1 MHTIEAVPELGLPT
15 AHGRVGRDPEDVTGR
30 GPKLSARDRIVALVL
45 LIEALALA
53 FLVWQGAQLESA
65 RVERAFTSNLA
76 RLRSVLTTAVQGP
89 LEERD
94 VPALHRILDGAREDA
109 RLEYILAK
117 DEKGYVVTSA
127 GTVETPAPRLDG
139 TLEDAFDDHR
149 FDTAFSVPGN
159 PAATLRLGLRIDGEI
174 SQIQEALRQSIFLAC
189 SAFAISVLLWLA
201 VIQPLERRVRRLQVA
216 AEQVAAGHYDV
227 QFDER
232 DSDEIAALG
241 RAFKAMAHLV
251 KRRMVELEDANAVQ
265 AAMAERITEEQSRLT
280 SLLSAIAYG
289 VTFVDLEGRI
299 IYSNPAF
306 ERIWSIRLTEPLLG
320 REFFGA
326 LGNAEDPVIEQPEF
340 PRRLAEMLAGTAVNS
355 TLEAHLF
362 SGRGVKLQVCPV
374 LDESGALQ
382 GSVVIHEDV
391 TQAREDQAKL
401 LFLADRDPLT
411 GLYNRRRFE
420 KDLTDRV
427 AGARR
432 SGKRL
437 ALFLFDLDEFK
448 SINDLFG
455 HRMGDQV
462 LVQVG
467 NEVRAQLRQAEF
479 FARIGGDEF
488 ALVVDDVT
496 EAQIAALAE
505 RIMRLIAGLSLSIGE
520 VRLSL
525 TSSVGIALSPDHTT
539 DAQDLVSHA
548 DAAMYQAKDA
558 GKNTW
563 RIYEAGH
570 AGTLRQR
577 SLLTWN
583 DRIRQALRR
592 DAFEIHLQ
600 GVFGAQSRERRY
612 SEALVRMIDE
622 ATGANIPP
630 AEFIGYA
637 EKSNLI
643 VDLDVWMIEAII
655 RLLAGDPSREPV
667 AVNISGRSLGDPR
680 VAELIAERL
689 SARKVDP
696 SRLCLEITETAAI
709 SDIADAQ
716 RFIERLHAVGCKVA
730 LDDFGAGFAT
740 FSYIKHMPVDVIKID
755 GVFVRGLAQSR
766 ENQLFVKAIVD
777 IARGFGKLTVAESV
791 EDEAAIAILA
801 SYGVDMV
808 QGFGLE
814 RPQAIAPAAWAIA
827 TEMQGPAGQPT
838 QDKSRA
844 RPAHTRPQGRPA

>member
-1 MHTIEAVPELGLPT
+1 MI
-15 AHGRVGRDPEDVTGR
+15 
-30 GPKLSARDRIVALVL
+30 SARDRIVASVL
-45 LIEALALA
+45 MIEVLALV
-53 FLVWQGAQLESA
+53 FLVWQGSQLESA

-76 RLRSVLTTAVQGP
+76 LLRAVLTTTVQVP
-89 LEERD
+89 LHGRD
-94 VPALHRILDGAREDA
+94 VAALQRVLDRAREDA
-109 RLEYILAK
+109 KLEYLLAK
-117 DEKGYVVTSA
+117 DEKGEVVASTGA
-127 GTVETPAPRLDG
+127 LDTPAPQLDSA
-139 TLEDAFDDHR
+139 LEDALDDGR
-149 FDTAFSVPGN
+149 FDTAFSVPGGN
-159 PAATLRLGLRIDGEI
+159 RAGATLRLGLRIDREI
-174 SQIQEALRQSIFLAC
+174 GQIQDALRQGTFLAY

-216 AEQVAAGHYDV
+216 AEQVAAGRYDV

-241 RAFKAMAHLV
+241 RAFKTMAHLV
-251 KRRMVELEDANAVQ
+251 RERMGELEQANALQ
-265 AAMAERITEEQSRLT
+265 AALSERIMAEQSRLT
-280 SLLSAIAYG
+280 SLLSALAYG

-306 ERIWSIRLTEPLLG
+306 ERIWSIRLTQPLLG
-320 REFFGA
+320 RKFFDA

-340 PRRLAEMLAGTAVNS
+340 PRRLTEMLAGTGANS
-355 TLEAHLF
+355 TLEARLF
-362 SGRGVKLQVCPV
+362 SGREVKLQVCPV
-374 LDESGALQ
+374 VDESGAPQ
-382 GSVVIHEDV
+382 GSVVIHEDI
-391 TQAREDQAKL
+391 TQARADQGKL

-420 KDLTDRV
+420 KDLAEKV
-427 AGARR
+427 AGTRR

-467 NEVRAQLRQAEF
+467 NEVRSQLRESEF
-479 FARIGGDEF
+479 FARMGGDEF
-488 ALVVDDVT
+488 ALVVDDVD
-496 EAQIAALAE
+496 EAQIAALAG
-505 RIMRLIAGLSLSIGE
+505 RLMRVIAGLSLSVGE
-520 VRLSL
+520 ERLSL
-525 TSSVGIALSPDHTT
+525 TSSVGIALSPDHAT

-558 GKNTW
+558 GKNAW
-563 RIYEAGH
+563 RIYQAGH

-583 DRIRQALRR
+583 DRIRQALRH
-592 DAFEIHLQ
+592 DAFEVHLQ
-600 GVFGAQSRERRY
+600 GVFGTQSRERRY

-622 ATGANIPP
+622 ATGKNIPP
-630 AEFIGYA
+630 GEFIGYA

-643 VDLDVWMIEAII
+643 VDLDMWMIEAII
-655 RLLAGDPSREPV
+655 RLLAGDPAREPI
-667 AVNISGRSLGDPR
+667 AVNVSGRSLADPR
-680 VAELIAERL
+680 VAELIADRL
-689 SARKVDP
+689 SERKVDP

-709 SDIADAQ
+709 NDISDAQ
-716 RFIERLHAVGCKVA
+716 QFIKRVHAVGCKVA
-730 LDDFGAGFAT
+730 LDDFGAGFAN

-777 IARGFGKLTVAESV
+777 IARGFEKLTVAESV
-791 EDEAAIAILA
+791 EDEAVIAILA

-814 RPQAIAPAAWAIA
+814 RPRAI
-827 TEMQGPAGQPT
+827 EQPT
-838 QDKSRA
+838 QDRSRA
-844 RPAHTRPQGRPA
+844 SPAHRSPQGRPV